1 MSDADSSMMTP
12 EDLVL
17 NYIAQHA
24 QNGQVQASLRDI
36 EAATGL
42 HYSTVSRVSSRLASE
57 NIVRILPRTTA
68 REPSTIQLVSKIDDI
83 DFALIN
89 KSLAAIEQE
98 IQKIQRYVIAQNKR
112 IQALETRNGR
122 L

>member
-42 HYSTVSRVSSRLASE
+42 HYSTVSRVLRRL
-57 NIVRILPRTTA
+57 RI
-68 REPSTIQLVSKIDDI
+68 
-83 DFALIN
+83 
-89 KSLAAIEQE
+89 
-98 IQKIQRYVIAQNKR
+98 
-112 IQALETRNGR
+112 
-122 L
+122 